1 MNSCW
6 CCKFI
11 ACIMGF
17 KGTGIAASSLATA
30 VQSSVGLVSSGTGF
44 ATLTSIGMKGVFVT
58 LLILVL
64 FLQLLEEQLNISQ
77 NDSPL
82 SPSF

>member
-1 MNSCW
+1 
-6 CCKFI
+6 
-11 ACIMGF
+11 MGF